1 MTENQ
6 KAKFQ
11 KAMLDVGVA
20 DFGNPTAE
28 EEQLKRLIQ
37 KAYLEDKDVDVAV
50 LEEKLRQRIAWRKE
64 IMANQSVAGGVDE
77 DGW

>member
-1 MTENQ
+1 M
-6 KAKFQ
+6 
-11 KAMLDVGVA
+11 DVGVA
-20 DFGNPTAE
+20 DFNSPTQE
-28 EEQLKRLIQ
+28 EEQLKRMIQ

-64 IMANQSVAGGVDE
+64 VIASKNADVGGVDE

>member
-1 MTENQ
+1 M
-6 KAKFQ
+6 
-11 KAMLDVGVA
+11 MDVGVA
-20 DFGNPTAE
+20 DFNSPSQE
-28 EEQLKRLIQ
+28 EEQLKRMIQ

-64 IMANQSVAGGVDE
+64 VMASKSANPGDVDE